1 MSWEEAS
8 LALRAALR
16 SADGAYPEPETL
28 ALALA
33 KTALE
38 TGRWQSIWNGNFG
51 NVKAGETYAG
61 NFTCITL
68 NEVIGGKVVWFAPEG
83 QLAAAPRP
91 GMTNS
96 IVGQRYVVPDGHP
109 QTRMRAYAN
118 RFDGAGQYVDFLSK
132 LPRYAKAW
140 QRLLAGDPVGFV
152 HELAAARYFTAD
164 ETTYRNTVVKLHAE
178 FLGKLRGL
186 HVEEVH
192 KTDEEWQALRATVI
206 GNRFAE
212 DQKAID
218 SARLEE
224 MAGLG
229 MASTRDTL
237 PDAPKS

>member
-1 MSWEEAS
+1 MGWEDAT
-8 LALRAALR
+8 LAMRAALR
-16 SADGAYPEPETL
+16 SPDGTYPTPETL
-28 ALALA
+28 ALAMA

-38 TGRWQSIWNGNFG
+38 TGRWQSIYCNNWGNI
-51 NVKAGETYAG
+51 KAGESYVG
-61 NFTCITL
+61 MFTCITL
-68 NEVIGGKVVWFAPEG
+68 NEVIGGKVVWFDPHGE
-83 QLAAAPRP
+83 L
-91 GMTNS
+91 
-96 IVGQRYVVPDGHP
+96 VGGPASAIKGSYWDVPNGHP

-118 RFDGAGQYVDFLSK
+118 RFDGAGQYVDFLAK

-152 HELAAARYFTAD
+152 HELKAANYFTAD
-164 ETTYRNTVVKLHAE
+164 ETTYRNTVVKLHTE

-192 KTDEEWQALRATVI
+192 KPDEEWQALRATVI

-224 MAGLG
+224 MAELG
-229 MASTRDTL
+229 IESQRNPVE
-237 PDAPKS
+237 PDEPGGDIS